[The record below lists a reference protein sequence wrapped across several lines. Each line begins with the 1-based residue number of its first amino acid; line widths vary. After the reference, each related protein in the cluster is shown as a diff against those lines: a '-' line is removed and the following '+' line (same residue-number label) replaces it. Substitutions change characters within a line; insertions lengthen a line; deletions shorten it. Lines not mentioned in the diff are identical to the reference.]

1 MFVSVYRVT
10 STPDFYSKTLVS
22 YAQRFQNKCVS
33 GQAYVTVKVIEGK
46 AHNIDLILYVEIE
59 SETSNQKAEKKQQF
73 IQSSKPKW
81 QNSNELTVKDEVKF
95 CGKFFVK

>member
-33 GQAYVTVKVIEGK
+33 GQIYVNVNVIEGK
-46 AHNIDLILYVEIE
+46 AHNIDLIL
-59 SETSNQKAEKKQQF
+59 
-73 IQSSKPKW
+73 
-81 QNSNELTVKDEVKF
+81 
-95 CGKFFVK
+95 